1 MRTICNNN
9 TSSPLGLL
17 EMEID
22 PRKICLRSL
31 EDLCNLLKIVSGG
44 EDRRRQE
51 ERAMGE
57 TRIWHFAPFRLD
69 VEDERLWRGTEAVR
83 LTAKAFGVL
92 RCLVAQAGQLV
103 TKDELFAAVWTSEY
117 VSEASLTVCIRE
129 LRQALGDAA
138 QTPQYVETVR
148 GRGYRF
154 IAPVTADLSR
164 PWSQPWSSPSEQC
177 R

>member
-1 MRTICNNN
+1 
-9 TSSPLGLL
+9 
-17 EMEID
+17 
-22 PRKICLRSL
+22 
-31 EDLCNLLKIVSGG
+31 
-44 EDRRRQE
+44 
-51 ERAMGE
+51 MGE

-103 TKDELFAAVWTSEY
+103 TKDELFAAVWTSGY
-117 VSEASLTVCIRE
+117 VSDATLAVCIRE

-154 IAPVTADLSR
+154 IASVTAAPMSPAASEAVPRLTTGAEPWESRRFIHLSPVCHNRNNRKALRHR
-164 PWSQPWSSPSEQC
+164 P
-177 R
+177 